1 MRDIANFIAGF
12 KKFRQEYFDS
22 DEQRF
27 APLKHGQQPKVLLIG
42 CSDSRVDPAILT
54 GCAPGEL
61 FVVRNVANLVPPCE
75 LDSQHHGVSAAL
87 EYAVCHL
94 EVEHIIIL
102 GHSGCGGIN
111 ALMHGITN
119 GRPAEFIGPWVKIA
133 ERGRERVMTELAGKD
148 PEKQNRACE
157 QAAILISLE
166 NLLTFPWI
174 DERVKTGKLL
184 LHGWYFDISIG
195 QLYSYSP
202 ESTAFVQLG

>member
-1 MRDIANFIAGF
+1 MKDIANFITGF
-12 KKFRQEYFDS
+12 KRFRQEYFDA

-27 APLKHGQQPKVLLIG
+27 ASLKLGQKPKVLLIG

-75 LDSQHHGVSAAL
+75 YDQHHHGVSAAL

-102 GHSGCGGIN
+102 GHSGCGGIG
-111 ALMHGITN
+111 ALMHGVGN
-119 GRPAEFIGPWVKIA
+119 ERPAEYIGPWVKIA
-133 ERGRERVMTELAGKD
+133 ERAREKVLQDLPDKG

-157 QAAILISLE
+157 QAAILVSIE

-174 DERVKTGKLL
+174 REKVEGGHLH
-184 LHGWYFDISIG
+184 LHGWYFDISVG
-195 QLYSYSP
+195 QLFSYYP
-202 ESTAFVQLG
+202 ESASFVQLG

>member
-1 MRDIANFIAGF
+1 MKDIADFIAGF
-12 KKFRQEYFDS
+12 KKFRQEYFDA

-75 LDSQHHGVSAAL
+75 HDQHHHGVSAAL

-102 GHSGCGGIN
+102 GHSSCGGIG
-111 ALMHGITN
+111 ALMHGIAN
-119 GRPAEFIGPWVKIA
+119 GRSAEFIGPWVKIA
-133 ERGRERVMTELAGKD
+133 ERAREQVLKELPDKEPA
-148 PEKQNRACE
+148 KQSKACE
-157 QAAILISLE
+157 QASILVSLE
-166 NLLTFPWI
+166 NLLSFPWVKQ
-174 DERVKTGKLL
+174 RVESGALT
-184 LHGWYFDISIG
+184 LHGWYFDMGGG

-202 ESTAFVQLG
+202 ESAGFEQLG